1 MSMENMATLRRMSRE
16 KLSSLLLSPDAS
28 KVTVIDVRDDDYVG
42 GHINSSIHVP
52 SSSLD
57 YRIPEIVRTL
67 ADKEIVV
74 FHCALSQ
81 QRGPTAALRY
91 LRERDR
97 GIKNGKVDREKGPP
111 RIGIRDGSIQKVA
124 SPATKEEELKAEIEK
139 VLESPESGANSG
151 SGSKAPH
158 REPKDQEV
166 YVLDKGFVGWQEKYG
181 NDERLTEGYVADIW
195 TDYY

>member
-1 MSMENMATLRRMSRE
+1 MSMENMTTLKRISRE

-28 KVTVIDVRDDDYVG
+28 KITVVDVRDDDYVG

-57 YRIPEIVRTL
+57 YRIPEIVRTM

-97 GIKNGKVDREKGPP
+97 GIKNEKLDGEKGPP
-111 RIGIRDGSIQKVA
+111 GIGIRDGSIRKIA
-124 SPATKEEELKAEIEK
+124 SPASKEEEVKAEIEK
-139 VLESPESGANSG
+139 VLESPESGGNSG
-151 SGSKAPH
+151 SGLKAPH
-158 REPKDQEV
+158 SESKDQEV

-181 NDERLTEGYVADIW
+181 NDERLTEGYAADIW
-195 TDYY
+195 TDY